1 MISREKSSRGSN
13 SPRRPTR
20 SDSRKF
26 CCKFSRSPAEL
37 ARENFPTAEDAHRF
51 ACAPSG
57 PCPARVCKP
66 SRSPRRRGAAC
77 LSARTCVPRRSQK
90 SFRLRLSARHA
101 SRGARTNHSVVV
113 RPHTCVPRRSQK
125 SFRLRLSA
133 RTCVPRRSRKSFR
146 LRLSARHASR
156 GARINH
162 SVFVRPHTCVPR
174 RSQKSFRSCSSTY
187 MRPAALAQTIHR

>member
-20 SDSRKF
+20 SDLRKF

-37 ARENFPTAEDAHRF
+37 AREDFPTAGHANRFEPSTQLRKRTSFRVCAVGIMRNSPERTFQRLETQTDSSQIHICENEHRF

-77 LSARTCVPRRSQK
+77 LSARTCVPRRSHK
-90 SFRLRLSARHA
+90 SFSIGLSA
-101 SRGARTNHSVVV
+101 
-113 RPHTCVPRRSQK
+113 HTCVPRRSHK
-125 SFRLRLSA
+125 SFRLRVS
-133 RTCVPRRSRKSFR
+133 PS
-146 LRLSARHASR
+146 
-156 GARINH
+156 II
-162 SVFVRPHTCVPR
+162 
-174 RSQKSFRSCSSTY
+174 
-187 MRPAALAQTIHR
+187 ALMV